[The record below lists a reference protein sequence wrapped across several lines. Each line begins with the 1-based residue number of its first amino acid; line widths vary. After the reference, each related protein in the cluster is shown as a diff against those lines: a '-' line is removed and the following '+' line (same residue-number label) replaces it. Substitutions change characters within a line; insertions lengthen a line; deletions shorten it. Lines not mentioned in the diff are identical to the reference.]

1 MVLYCRMCRKQ
12 FSHPLAL
19 LQHVQH
25 VHQIKIFETEHDY
38 TPDKDLVAAT
48 TTTTHGD
55 QGSSG
60 GSSSDG
66 TTYISTGGAAA
77 VGACT
82 TAGPAAAR
90 GMMLV
95 E

>member
-1 MVLYCRMCRKQ
+1 MSLSLLFFIVLSAENMVLFCRMCRKQ

-48 TTTTHGD
+48 APHHHGELKRN
-55 QGSSG
+55 GSEA
-60 GSSSDG
+60 G
-66 TTYISTGGAAA
+66 TMPTGI
-77 VGACT
+77 
-82 TAGPAAAR
+82 
-90 GMMLV
+90 MLV

>member
-1 MVLYCRMCRKQ
+1 MLSAENMVLYCRMCRKQ

-48 TTTTHGD
+48 TTHGD
-55 QGSSG
+55 QS
-60 GSSSDG
+60 SSSDG

-77 VGACT
+77 
-82 TAGPAAAR
+82 GPAAAR

>member
-1 MVLYCRMCRKQ
+1 MSLSLLFFIVLSAENMVLFCRMCRKQ

-38 TPDKDLVAAT
+38 TPDKDIVAAT
-48 TTTTHGD
+48 ASHHHEELKRN
-55 QGSSG
+55 G
-60 GSSSDG
+60 GEAG
-66 TTYISTGGAAA
+66 TMPTGI
-77 VGACT
+77 
-82 TAGPAAAR
+82 
-90 GMMLV
+90 MLV